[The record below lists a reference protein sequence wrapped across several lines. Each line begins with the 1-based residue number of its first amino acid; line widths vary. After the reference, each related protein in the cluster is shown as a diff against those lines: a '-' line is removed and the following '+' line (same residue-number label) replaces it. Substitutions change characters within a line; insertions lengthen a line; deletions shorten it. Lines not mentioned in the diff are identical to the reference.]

1 MSQNSNIHHRTP
13 HRRVQYTLKTIR
25 EKLFYTLIAVLQLM
39 VLSSGCTTANIID
52 PKTCTTE
59 LSKMELITGSVH
71 DDYQL
76 HPLINEKELHQR
88 TLINAE
94 YLFTNSNR
102 NGHELTTALSRA
114 GLYIST
120 VKRILQT
127 KGMPEELAWLPI
139 LESDYF
145 PYAVSPAGATG
156 LWQLMKG
163 TAKDYGLKVDKH
175 VDERRDPE
183 KSTIAAAKYLKSLYH
198 IFGNWKLVVMGYN
211 AGKHRIAELH
221 ALSQKKGIDILNN
234 DKCPN
239 ETYYYPHYFV
249 TILKIVS
256 NPEDYGY
263 APITEKPWLL
273 NYTTVE
279 IKKKISLK
287 TLAQK
292 HGVTV
297 AEIKKINPA
306 LLGSY
311 TPPYKYSVRIPT
323 APKFRV

>member
-1 MSQNSNIHHRTP
+1 M
-13 HRRVQYTLKTIR
+13 V
-25 EKLFYTLIAVLQLM
+25 YTLIAIFLLM
-39 VLSSGCTTANIID
+39 ALSSGCATINSTD
-52 PKTCTTE
+52 PESHEMALPK
-59 LSKMELITGSVH
+59 KELIAKTAS
-71 DDYQL
+71 DDYRL
-76 HPLINEKELHQR
+76 HPLINEKELHRR

-94 YLFTNSNR
+94 YLFTNPNR
-102 NGHELTTALSRA
+102 HGHELTAALSRA

-120 VKRILQT
+120 VKSILHK

-183 KSTIAAAKYLKSLYH
+183 KSTIGAAKYLKSLYH

-211 AGKHRIAELH
+211 AGEHRIAELH

-234 DKCPN
+234 EKCPN

-256 NPEDYGY
+256 NPEGYGY
-263 APITEKPWLL
+263 DPIIEKPWLSD
-273 NYTTVE
+273 YTTVE
-279 IKKKISLK
+279 IKNKTPLK

-297 AEIKKINPA
+297 AAIRKLNPA
-306 LLGSY
+306 LLGSS
-311 TPPYKYSVRIPT
+311 TPPYKYSVRLPT